1 MQWSKLKTRFRAF
14 ICDELRDRIDIH
26 VTSYRESHDGAGVI
40 WVTLDGKK
48 LVDFE
53 HYRFEFTEREGYH
66 HGLAGEQLEQWL
78 SGQEIHGPRSN
89 GTAMRTYLDMSID
102 EALSSAHP
110 FHRAFAMVD
119 RRLGKRTLAGLNV
132 DENEHSL
139 IRTLFN
145 LRKHSEKPGRYR
157 SRF

>member
-53 HYRFEFTEREGYH
+53 HYRFEFAEREGYH
-66 HGLAGEQLEQWL
+66 IGLQSEQLEQWL
-78 SGQEIHGPRSN
+78 STQEIHGPRSI
-89 GTAMRTYLDMSID
+89 GTAMRTYLDMSIN
-102 EALSSAHP
+102 EALTSPDP
-110 FHRAFAMVD
+110 FHRAFAMID
-119 RRLGKRTLAGLNV
+119 RRLGKRTLEKLNIGKS
-132 DENEHSL
+132 EHSL
-139 IRTLFN
+139 ISALFE
-145 LRKHSEKPGRYR
+145 LRKGIK
-157 SRF
+157 